1 VKVENVFDV
10 PESREAVWELLNDV
24 PRVVPCIAGATLTH
38 SGGEEEWQAE
48 FPVTL
53 GPVAMMFDATITRE
67 AADERAGVVRLAVKA
82 REKNGR
88 GAATADVESRLE
100 DDGGATRVTV
110 STNLRLQGT
119 VARVGRSEIVE
130 DVSRQMT
137 DSFASCL
144 KARLA
149 QGDAASST
157 AAPELRIRL
166 RTVLAGLV
174 RQLRRAR

>member
-1 VKVENVFDV
+1 MFEV
-10 PESREAVWELLNDV
+10 PESRAAVWKVLNDV
-24 PRVVPCIAGATLTH
+24 PRVVPCIPGATLTH
-38 SGGEEEWQAE
+38 ARGNDEWQAE

-53 GPVAMMFDATITRE
+53 GPVAMVFDATITRE
-67 AADERAGVVRLAVKA
+67 IANELDGVVRLAVKA

-100 DDGGATRVTV
+100 DDGGGTRVTV

-144 KARLA
+144 KAKVA
-149 QGDAASST
+149 EGEASTTS
-157 AAPELRIRL
+157 APELRIKFT
-166 RTVLAGLV
+166 TVLAALV